1 MLLNRLD
8 HGDHAILNKEGNKEM
23 RELPKEL
30 VDQFVKLA
38 DRFELIIRQDERDQ
52 LINKLRGT
60 LFAEQIAEAEIEEP
74 PLPES
79 VLQPNDDVELTSTHY
94 CAIRW
99 MSQGFIA
106 VPTLAGHMGV
116 QKRSVYSYLSDL
128 RKAGYEIEAKNT
140 GNNRGGYYKIYRLAR
155 SA

>member
-94 CAIRW
+94 CAIR
-99 MSQGFIA
+99 
-106 VPTLAGHMGV
+106 
-116 QKRSVYSYLSDL
+116 
-128 RKAGYEIEAKNT
+128 
-140 GNNRGGYYKIYRLAR
+140 
-155 SA
+155 